1 MVNLWRMSLAAAEAY
16 ATEQRSGARRD
27 ASGVERDSST
37 ARARGLG

>member
-1 MVNLWRMSLAAAEAY
+1 MSLAAQAEAY